1 VTIIDALRSRTVGRL
16 FGKRSAFLLGPQPL
30 GHLEFLP
37 KLAHALV
44 SYAINYVNV
53 FNYKKNYKKHQ
64 VYQQEYGLTSQEA
77 QDEQYS
83 NPNINDNSLFTI
95 PLDFE
100 RFPFVELGL
109 INAGKI
115 GNGEVLNF
123 NIQIWL
129 RLLRPYY
136 RLSMNLKGLSSSF
149 ARMRHFLIV
158 GKFICWTSI
167 DF

>member
-1 VTIIDALRSRTVGRL
+1 VTPEGTARRLPGKLFAL
-16 FGKRSAFLLGPQPL
+16 FLCPQPG
-30 GHLEFLP
+30 GHLEFLT
-37 KLAHALV
+37 KLAQVLV

-53 FNYKKNYKKHQ
+53 INYKQTQEQTQ
-64 VYQQEYGLTSQEA
+64 VYQQEYGLSSQDA

-83 NPNINDNSLFTI
+83 NPNRKDNSLFTV

-123 NIQIWL
+123 NIHI
-129 RLLRPYY
+129 
-136 RLSMNLKGLSSSF
+136 
-149 ARMRHFLIV
+149 
-158 GKFICWTSI
+158 
-167 DF
+167 